1 MCAMRISFA
10 WPKASPAAALNA
22 AAKKHLENF
31 MTPSDLSMMECIL
44 FGARLRLG
52 PPADGDAGVDV
63 MALALEL
70 HLGGRPRRERGD
82 QVQHGGGIGHRL
94 ALDLEQH
101 VARLD
106 PRLVGGSAAQHAGDQ
121 RAARAA
127 ELERLGHRR
136 RDLLDLDADPAARD
150 AAALHDLL

>member
-22 AAKKHLENF
+22 AAMKYLENF
-31 MTPSDLSMMECIL
+31 MTPPDLSMMECIL

-70 HLGGRPRRERGD
+70 HLGGRPPRECGD
-82 QVQHGGGIGHRL
+82 QVQHRGGVPHPLSPPL
-94 ALDLEQH
+94 AHHPAPLYPPP
-101 VARLD
+101 VR
-106 PRLVGGSAAQHAGDQ
+106 GGAP
-121 RAARAA
+121 
-127 ELERLGHRR
+127 
-136 RDLLDLDADPAARD
+136 PAPPGQ
-150 AAALHDLL
+150 

>member
-22 AAKKHLENF
+22 AAMKYLENF
-31 MTPSDLSMMECIL
+31 MTPPDLSMMECIL

-70 HLGGRPRRERGD
+70 HLGGRPRRECGD
-82 QVQHGGGIGHRL
+82 QVQHRGGIRHRL
-94 ALDLEQH
+94 ALDLDQH

-106 PRLVGGSAAQHAGDQ
+106 PRLVGGAPPPPP
-121 RAARAA
+121 
-127 ELERLGHRR
+127 RR
-136 RDLLDLDADPAARD
+136 PRPPPASPPAPLRPPPPGPPGPPPPPTPRG
-150 AAALHDLL
+150 